1 MVEDIKRIAIL
12 GAGLYSEILL
22 EVMTSDD
29 ERARGVEVVATHR
42 RAERRAEVVERFGI
56 RVLESNREACE
67 GADMV
72 IPLVRPEQMAELME
86 EVGPVIRADQILA
99 TGAASLPLSW
109 YRKYL
114 NTPCT
119 LAWVFTP
126 VFMGKGEGYIGMAF
140 EPGVTEDRMEDL
152 KEYWGRFG
160 NEIMVVEDGNQD
172 AFTVLQA
179 CSQFFLYPVVKA
191 MVGYGRGEGLP
202 VEVAKAASLAALR
215 CASRELEGVDC
226 TPEGLEKFMDYARV
240 PGNMTFAGIK
250 ALEGRGV
257 EDAFREGLVAAQ
269 RQSEANRSGL

>member
-1 MVEDIKRIAIL
+1 
-12 GAGLYSEILL
+12 
-22 EVMTSDD
+22 MTSEKEK
-29 ERARGVEVVATHR
+29 ERGIEVIATHR
-42 RAERRAEVVERFGI
+42 RAERRVEIAERFGI
-56 RVLESNREACE
+56 RALESNREACK

-72 IPLVRPEQMAELME
+72 VPLVRPEQMAALME
-86 EVGPVIRADQILA
+86 EVGPVIDGGQIVA

-114 NTPCT
+114 EAPCS

-140 EPGVTEDRMEDL
+140 EPGIAQERVEEL

-160 NEIMVVEDGNQD
+160 NEIMVLEDGNQD

-191 MVGYGRGEGLP
+191 MMGYGLGAGLGP
-202 VEVAKAASLAALR
+202 EAAKAVSLAALG
-215 CASRELEGVDC
+215 CTARELEDADC
-226 TPEGLEKFMDYARV
+226 TPEGLESLMDYARV
-240 PGNMTFAGIK
+240 PGNMTFEGIK
-250 ALEGRGV
+250 TLEKEGV
-257 EDAFREGLVAAQ
+257 EEAFRECLAAAQ

>member
-1 MVEDIKRIAIL
+1 MVGEIKRIAIL

-22 EVMTSDD
+22 EVMTSAK
-29 ERARGVEVVATHR
+29 ERERGVEVVATHR
-42 RAERRAEVVERFGI
+42 RAERRAEVAERFGI

-72 IPLVRPEQMAELME
+72 IPLVRPEQMTALME
-86 EVGPVIRADQILA
+86 EVGPVIRAEQILA
-99 TGAASLPLSW
+99 TGAASLSLSW

-114 NTPCT
+114 KAPCT

-140 EPGVTEDRMEDL
+140 EPTTADERVEDL

-160 NEIMVVEDGNQD
+160 NEIMVVKDGNQD

-191 MVGYGRGEGLP
+191 MVGYGREEGLP

-226 TPEGLEKFMDYARV
+226 TPEGLEAFMDYARV

-250 ALEGRGV
+250 ALEDRGV
-257 EDAFREGLVAAQ
+257 EDAFRECLLAAQ
-269 RQSEANRSGL
+269 RQSEENRSGL

>member
-1 MVEDIKRIAIL
+1 MGEIKRIAIL

-22 EVMTSDD
+22 EVMTSDK
-29 ERARGVEVVATHR
+29 ERDRGVEVIATHR
-42 RAERRAEVVERFGI
+42 RAGRRAEVAERFGI

-67 GADMV
+67 GADMI
-72 IPLVRPEQMAELME
+72 IPLVRPEQMGVLMG
-86 EVGPVIRADQILA
+86 EVGPVIREGQIVA

-109 YRKYL
+109 YRRYL
-114 NTPCT
+114 KAPCT

-140 EPGVTEDRMEDL
+140 EPGIPDERVQEL
-152 KEYWGRFG
+152 KDYWGRFG

-172 AFTVLQA
+172 AFTILQA

-191 MVGYGRGEGLP
+191 MVGYGREAGLP

-226 TPEGLEKFMDYARV
+226 TPEGLEAFMDYARV

-250 ALEGRGV
+250 ALERLGV
-257 EDAFREGLVAAQ
+257 EAAFKECLIAAQ
-269 RQSEANRSGL
+269 RQSEVNRSGL

>member
-1 MVEDIKRIAIL
+1 MGGIKRIAIL

-22 EVMTSDD
+22 EVMTSDE
-29 ERARGVEVVATHR
+29 ERDRGVEVIATHR
-42 RAERRAEVVERFGI
+42 RAERRAEVAERFGI

-72 IPLVRPEQMAELME
+72 VPLVRPEQMGTLMK
-86 EVGPVIRADQILA
+86 EVGTVIQGEQIVA

-109 YRKYL
+109 YRRYL
-114 NTPCT
+114 KAPCT

-140 EPGVTEDRMEDL
+140 EPGTSEGRVNEL
-152 KEYWGRFG
+152 KGYWGRFG
-160 NEIMVVEDGNQD
+160 NEIMVIEDGQQD

-191 MVGYGRGEGLP
+191 MVGYGREAGLG

-215 CASRELEGVDC
+215 CAARELEGVDC
-226 TPEGLEKFMDYARV
+226 TPEGLEAFMDYARV
-240 PGNMTFAGIK
+240 PGNMTFEGIK
-250 ALEGRGV
+250 ALERREV
-257 EDAFREGLVAAQ
+257 EAAFRECLIAAQ
-269 RQSEANRSGL
+269 RQSEVNRAGL

>member
-1 MVEDIKRIAIL
+1 MN
-12 GAGLYSEILL
+12 
-22 EVMTSDD
+22 VMTSDK
-29 ERARGVEVVATHR
+29 EKERGVEVIATHR
-42 RAERRAEVVERFGI
+42 RAERRAEVSERFGI

-72 IPLVRPEQMAELME
+72 IPLVRPEQMDTLMK
-86 EVGPVIRADQILA
+86 EVGPVIGEGQIVA

-114 NTPCT
+114 EAPCT

-140 EPGVTEDRMEDL
+140 EPGASAERIADL
-152 KEYWGRFG
+152 KEYWGKFG

-191 MVGYGRGEGLP
+191 MVGYGREAGLP

-226 TPEGLEKFMDYARV
+226 TPEGLEAFMDYARV
-240 PGNMTFAGIK
+240 PGNMTFAGIE
-250 ALEGRGV
+250 ALERRGV
-257 EDAFREGLVAAQ
+257 EAAFKECLIAAQ

>member
-1 MVEDIKRIAIL
+1 MGEIKRIAIL

-22 EVMTSDD
+22 EVMTSDK
-29 ERARGVEVVATHR
+29 ERERGVEVIATHR
-42 RAERRAEVVERFGI
+42 RAERRVEVAERFGI

-72 IPLVRPEQMAELME
+72 VPLVRPEQMGVLME
-86 EVGPVIRADQILA
+86 EVGTVIQGEQIVA

-109 YRKYL
+109 YRRYL
-114 NTPCT
+114 KAPCT

-140 EPGVTEDRMEDL
+140 EPRTSEGRVKEL
-152 KEYWGRFG
+152 KGYWGRFG

-172 AFTVLQA
+172 TFTVLQA

-191 MVGYGRGEGLP
+191 MVGYGREAGLP

-215 CASRELEGVDC
+215 CASMELEGLDC
-226 TPEGLEKFMDYARV
+226 TPEGLEAFMDYARV

-250 ALEGRGV
+250 ALERRGV
-257 EDAFREGLVAAQ
+257 EASFREGLVAAQ
-269 RQSEANRSGL
+269 RQSEVNRSGL

>member
-1 MVEDIKRIAIL
+1 MGEIKRIAIL

-22 EVMTSDD
+22 EVMTSDK
-29 ERARGVEVVATHR
+29 ERERGVEVIATHR
-42 RAERRAEVVERFGI
+42 RAERRAEVAERFGI

-72 IPLVRPEQMAELME
+72 VPLVRPEQMGTLMK
-86 EVGPVIRADQILA
+86 EVGPVIQAEQILA

-114 NTPCT
+114 EAPCT

-140 EPGVTEDRMEDL
+140 EPGTSEGRVNEL
-152 KEYWGRFG
+152 KGYWGRFG
-160 NEIMVVEDGNQD
+160 NEIMVIEDGQQD

-191 MVGYGRGEGLP
+191 MVGYGREAGLP

-226 TPEGLEKFMDYARV
+226 TPEGLEAFMDYARV

-250 ALEGRGV
+250 ALERRGV
-257 EDAFREGLVAAQ
+257 EAAFKECLIAAQ
-269 RQSEANRSGL
+269 RQSEVNRSGL